1 MPHKL
6 ALLSRRHMSAS
17 PSLTPNLTFLH
28 SRHFQP
34 FLPQHSCTQ
43 SLEVWAHTTPHA
55 MMAFPLPHSHAHL
68 KPYLSSS
75 KPCPVCVCVCVLVF
89 SRIHWSHAARPRRCV
104 WQGAERSVGLERVG
118 LHSGWCSCSLLAF
131 LCVSAWCSPSLFLS
145 LWLRVFLQ
153 KEDRTCS
160 SCWSLSKM
168 VKMLKIDWQW
178 SLQGPNA

>member
-43 SLEVWAHTTPHA
+43 SLEVWAHKTSCNDGVPSAT
-55 MMAFPLPHSHAHL
+55 LTRTL
-68 KPYLSSS
+68 KALSFFFEAV
-75 KPCPVCVCVCVLVF
+75 PCVCVLVF

-131 LCVSAWCSPSLFLS
+131 LCVSAWRSPSLFLS

-153 KEDRTCS
+153 KEVEPVLPAGVWAR
-160 SCWSLSKM
+160 W
-168 VKMLKIDWQW
+168 
-178 SLQGPNA
+178 